1 MDPIFE
7 SDIYEEEEDQGYSI
21 PKILVAVLLVA
32 LIVGGVIY
40 YREHQKYKE
49 TLVYLNQ
56 ERKKVSQE
64 LDAMIEKYNMAIDE
78 NGFLADELK
87 TERDKIIKIK
97 QNVGNLSEE
106 DFKKMSDFRKE
117 LNDIKQTTEFVTG
130 NLLTDEEKAKADKQ
144 SIADN
149 TSAAVP
155 SSPTAESAKKT
166 TNTGQKSAKSSG
178 NSTTTTGS
186 INTSGKHNPSGE
198 TPKSNEEN
206 DKVVASAEEQNTEAN
221 DTGSSTETD
230 NSNTAKENTDT
241 EATVTKE
248 VKEEKPVF
256 YTLRTVDTP
265 PTYPGCSGNAIAK
278 KSCIIQMVRKYLYKN
293 FNTGKFADMDDIETN
308 KKIRIFVSFDVNK
321 YGKVYNIKAQSKY
334 PKLAEE
340 AKRILMTLP
349 SMLPGRSDGKT
360 VDVHNIMTSMDFI
373 KKE

>member
-97 QNVGNLSEE
+97 QNVSNLNEE

>member
-21 PKILVAVLLVA
+21 PKILVAVLLLV

-87 TERDKIIKIK
+87 SERDKIIKIK
-97 QNVGNLSEE
+97 QNVSNLNEE

-130 NLLTDEEKAKADKQ
+130 NLLTDEQKAKADEQ

-149 TSAAVP
+149 TSTAAP
-155 SSPTAESAKKT
+155 SSPTAESTNKT
-166 TNTGQKSAKSSG
+166 TNTGQKSGKSSG
-178 NSTTTTGS
+178 SSATSSGSNST
-186 INTSGKHNPSGE
+186 SGDNKSSGD

-206 DKVVASAEEQNTEAN
+206 DKIVASAEEQNTEAN
-221 DTGSSTETD
+221 DTGSSNGIN
-230 NSNTAKENTDT
+230 NSTTTNENANTGTAAQE
-241 EATVTKE
+241 E

-256 YTLRTVDTP
+256 YTLRTIDMP
-265 PTYPGCSGNAIAK
+265 PTYPGCSGNADVK
-278 KSCIIQMVRKYLYKN
+278 KSCIIQKVRKYLYKN
-293 FNTGKFADMDDIETN
+293 FNVGKFADMDNIETN

-321 YGKVYNIKAQSKY
+321 FGKVYNIKAQSKY
-334 PKLAEE
+334 PELAEE

-349 SMLPGRSDGKT
+349 SMLPARSGGKT

-373 KKE
+373 KRE